1 MIVTFCGH
9 RDFVETAEAEN
20 QLTMFLEKYARENV
34 RLVCYNGG
42 YGNFDYFAAKC
53 VQRMQEQYSNIRNCL
68 VLPYIDQP
76 FLERIE
82 IFKNHFDETIYPPLE
97 SVPRKYAI
105 IRRNEW
111 MVRFYTVD
119 KSHNGGGGGFGL
131 GLAIVKKLCK
141 RAGWKLSVESELGV
155 GTEFK
160 IEF

>member
-53 VQRMQEQYSNIRNCL
+53 VQRKQEQYSNIRNCL

-82 IFKNHFDETIYPPLE
+82 IFKNHFDETIYPLLE

-111 MVRFYTVD
+111 MVDSADIVIAYVTY
-119 KSHNGGGGGFGL
+119 SWGGAARTL
-131 GLAIVKKLCK
+131 EYARRKKK
-141 RAGWKLSVESELGV
+141 NII
-155 GTEFK
+155 K
-160 IEF
+160 I

>member
-9 RDFVETAEAEN
+9 RDFIETAEAEN

-111 MVRFYTVD
+111 MVDSADIVIAYVTY
-119 KSHNGGGGGFGL
+119 SWGGAARTL
-131 GLAIVKKLCK
+131 EYARRKKK
-141 RAGWKLSVESELGV
+141 N
-155 GTEFK
+155 
-160 IEF
+160 IIQI

>member
-111 MVRFYTVD
+111 MLDSADIVIAYVTY
-119 KSHNGGGGGFGL
+119 SWGGAARTL
-131 GLAIVKKLCK
+131 EYARRKKK
-141 RAGWKLSVESELGV
+141 N
-155 GTEFK
+155 
-160 IEF
+160 IIQI

>member
-111 MVRFYTVD
+111 MVDSADIVIAYVTY
-119 KSHNGGGGGFGL
+119 SWGGAARTL
-131 GLAIVKKLCK
+131 EYARRKKK
-141 RAGWKLSVESELGV
+141 NII
-155 GTEFK
+155 K
-160 IEF
+160 I

>member
-20 QLTMFLEKYARENV
+20 QLTIFLEKYARENV

-111 MVRFYTVD
+111 MVDSADIVIAYVTY
-119 KSHNGGGGGFGL
+119 SWGGAARTL
-131 GLAIVKKLCK
+131 EYARRKKK
-141 RAGWKLSVESELGV
+141 N
-155 GTEFK
+155 
-160 IEF
+160 IIQI

>member
-20 QLTMFLEKYARENV
+20 QLTIFLEKYARENV

-111 MVRFYTVD
+111 MVDSADIVIAYVTY
-119 KSHNGGGGGFGL
+119 SWGGAARTL
-131 GLAIVKKLCK
+131 EYAK
-141 RAGWKLSVESELGV
+141 RKNKNIIL
-155 GTEFK
+155 
-160 IEF
+160 I

>member
-68 VLPYIDQP
+68 VLPYIDPP

-111 MVRFYTVD
+111 MVDSADIVIAYVTY
-119 KSHNGGGGGFGL
+119 SWGGAARTL
-131 GLAIVKKLCK
+131 EYARRKKK
-141 RAGWKLSVESELGV
+141 N
-155 GTEFK
+155 
-160 IEF
+160 IIQI

>member
-82 IFKNHFDETIYPPLE
+82 IFKNHFDETIYPLLE

-111 MVRFYTVD
+111 MIDSADIIIAYVKYSWGGAARTLEYAKRKKKTVI
-119 KSHNGGGGGFGL
+119 L
-131 GLAIVKKLCK
+131 I
-141 RAGWKLSVESELGV
+141 
-155 GTEFK
+155 
-160 IEF
+160 

>member
-53 VQRMQEQYSNIRNCL
+53 FQRLQERYSNIRNCL
-68 VLPYIDQP
+68 ILPYIDQT
-76 FLERIE
+76 FLDRIE
-82 IFKNHFDETIYPPLE
+82 IVKNHFDETIYPPLE
-97 SVPRKYAI
+97 TVPRKYAI

-111 MVRFYTVD
+111 MVDSADVVIACVKY
-119 KSHNGGGGGFGL
+119 SWGGAARTL
-131 GLAIVKKLCK
+131 EYARRK
-141 RAGWKLSVESELGV
+141 RKN
-155 GTEFK
+155 
-160 IEF
+160 IIQI

>member
-1 MIVTFCGH
+1 M
-9 RDFVETAEAEN
+9 TAEAEN

-111 MVRFYTVD
+111 MVDSADIVIAYVTY
-119 KSHNGGGGGFGL
+119 SWGGAARTL
-131 GLAIVKKLCK
+131 EYAK
-141 RAGWKLSVESELGV
+141 RKNKNIIL
-155 GTEFK
+155 
-160 IEF
+160 I

>member
-34 RLVCYNGG
+34 GLVCYNGG

-82 IFKNHFDETIYPPLE
+82 IFKNHFDETIYPLLE

-111 MVRFYTVD
+111 MVDSADIVIAYVTY
-119 KSHNGGGGGFGL
+119 SWGGAARTL
-131 GLAIVKKLCK
+131 EYAK
-141 RAGWKLSVESELGV
+141 RKNKNIIL
-155 GTEFK
+155 
-160 IEF
+160 I

>member
-82 IFKNHFDETIYPPLE
+82 IFKNHFDETIYPLLE

-111 MVRFYTVD
+111 MVDSADIVIAYVTY
-119 KSHNGGGGGFGL
+119 SWGGAARSL
-131 GLAIVKKLCK
+131 EYAK
-141 RAGWKLSVESELGV
+141 RKNKNIIL
-155 GTEFK
+155 
-160 IEF
+160 I

>member
-76 FLERIE
+76 FLDRIAV
-82 IFKNHFDETIYPPLE
+82 FTNRFDETIYPPLE

-111 MVRFYTVD
+111 MVDSADVVIACVKY
-119 KSHNGGGGGFGL
+119 SWGGAARTL
-131 GLAIVKKLCK
+131 EYARRK
-141 RAGWKLSVESELGV
+141 RKN
-155 GTEFK
+155 
-160 IEF
+160 IIQI

>member
-1 MIVTFCGH
+1 
-9 RDFVETAEAEN
+9 
-20 QLTMFLEKYARENV
+20 MFLEKYARENV

-82 IFKNHFDETIYPPLE
+82 IFKNHFDETIYPLLE

-111 MVRFYTVD
+111 MVDSADIVIAYVTY
-119 KSHNGGGGGFGL
+119 SWGGAARTL
-131 GLAIVKKLCK
+131 EYAK
-141 RAGWKLSVESELGV
+141 RKNKNIIL
-155 GTEFK
+155 
-160 IEF
+160 I

>member
-34 RLVCYNGG
+34 RLVCHNGG

-111 MVRFYTVD
+111 MVDSADIVIAYVTY
-119 KSHNGGGGGFGL
+119 SWGGAARTL
-131 GLAIVKKLCK
+131 EYAK
-141 RAGWKLSVESELGV
+141 RKNKNIIL
-155 GTEFK
+155 
-160 IEF
+160 I

>member
-53 VQRMQEQYSNIRNCL
+53 VQRLQERYSNIRNCL
-68 VLPYIDQP
+68 ILPYIDQT
-76 FLERIE
+76 FLDRIE

-97 SVPRKYAI
+97 TVPRKYAI

-111 MVRFYTVD
+111 MIDSTDIIIAYVKYSWGGAARTLEYAKRKKKTV
-119 KSHNGGGGGFGL
+119 
-131 GLAIVKKLCK
+131 IQ
-141 RAGWKLSVESELGV
+141 
-155 GTEFK
+155 
-160 IEF
+160 I

>member
-76 FLERIE
+76 FLDRIA
-82 IFKNHFDETIYPPLE
+82 IFTNRFDETIYPPLE

-111 MVRFYTVD
+111 MVDSADIVIAYV
-119 KSHNGGGGGFGL
+119 KYSWGGAARTL
-131 GLAIVKKLCK
+131 EYARRKKK
-141 RAGWKLSVESELGV
+141 N
-155 GTEFK
+155 
-160 IEF
+160 IIQI

>member
-76 FLERIE
+76 FLDRIAV
-82 IFKNHFDETIYPPLE
+82 FTNRFDETIYPPLE

-111 MVRFYTVD
+111 MVDSADVVIACVTY
-119 KSHNGGGGGFGL
+119 SWGGAARTL
-131 GLAIVKKLCK
+131 EYAK
-141 RAGWKLSVESELGV
+141 RKNKNIIL
-155 GTEFK
+155 
-160 IEF
+160 I

>member
-20 QLTMFLEKYARENV
+20 QLTIFLEKYARENV

-82 IFKNHFDETIYPPLE
+82 IFKNHFDETIYPLLE

-111 MVRFYTVD
+111 MVDSADIVIAYVTY
-119 KSHNGGGGGFGL
+119 SWGGAARTL
-131 GLAIVKKLCK
+131 EYARRKKK
-141 RAGWKLSVESELGV
+141 NII
-155 GTEFK
+155 K
-160 IEF
+160 I

>member
-53 VQRMQEQYSNIRNCL
+53 VQRLQGQYSNIRNCL

-76 FLERIE
+76 FLDRIA
-82 IFKNHFDETIYPPLE
+82 IFTNRFDETIYPPLE

-111 MVRFYTVD
+111 MIDSADIVIACVKY
-119 KSHNGGGGGFGL
+119 SWGGAARTL
-131 GLAIVKKLCK
+131 EYARRKKK
-141 RAGWKLSVESELGV
+141 N
-155 GTEFK
+155 
-160 IEF
+160 IIQI

>member
-20 QLTMFLEKYARENV
+20 QITMFLEKYARENV

-111 MVRFYTVD
+111 MVDSADIVIAYVTY
-119 KSHNGGGGGFGL
+119 SWGGAARTL
-131 GLAIVKKLCK
+131 EYAK
-141 RAGWKLSVESELGV
+141 RKNKNIIL
-155 GTEFK
+155 
-160 IEF
+160 I

>member
-53 VQRMQEQYSNIRNCL
+53 VYKLQGRYSNIRNCL

-76 FLERIE
+76 FLDRIA
-82 IFKNHFDETIYPPLE
+82 IFTNRFDETIYPPLE

-111 MVRFYTVD
+111 MIDSADIIIAYVKYSWGGAARTLEYAKRKKKTVI
-119 KSHNGGGGGFGL
+119 L
-131 GLAIVKKLCK
+131 I
-141 RAGWKLSVESELGV
+141 
-155 GTEFK
+155 
-160 IEF
+160 

>member
-76 FLERIE
+76 FLDRIE
-82 IFKNHFDETIYPPLE
+82 IFKNHFDETIYPLLE

-111 MVRFYTVD
+111 MVDSADIVIAYVTY
-119 KSHNGGGGGFGL
+119 SWGGAARTL
-131 GLAIVKKLCK
+131 EYAK
-141 RAGWKLSVESELGV
+141 RKNKNIIL
-155 GTEFK
+155 
-160 IEF
+160 I

>member
-76 FLERIE
+76 FLDRIAV
-82 IFKNHFDETIYPPLE
+82 FTNCFDETIYPPLE
-97 SVPRKYAI
+97 NVPRRYAI

-111 MVRFYTVD
+111 MVDSADVVIACVKY
-119 KSHNGGGGGFGL
+119 SWGGAARTL
-131 GLAIVKKLCK
+131 EYARRK
-141 RAGWKLSVESELGV
+141 RKN
-155 GTEFK
+155 
-160 IEF
+160 IIQI

>member
-111 MVRFYTVD
+111 MVDSADVVIACVKY
-119 KSHNGGGGGFGL
+119 SWGGAARTL
-131 GLAIVKKLCK
+131 EYARRK
-141 RAGWKLSVESELGV
+141 RKN
-155 GTEFK
+155 
-160 IEF
+160 IIQI

>member
-82 IFKNHFDETIYPPLE
+82 IFKNHFDETIYPLLE

-111 MVRFYTVD
+111 MVDSADIVIAYVTY
-119 KSHNGGGGGFGL
+119 SWGGAARTLEYARRKKKILLRYKKAVGL
-131 GLAIVKKLCK
+131 CPTASSI
-141 RAGWKLSVESELGV
+141 
-155 GTEFK
+155 
-160 IEF
+160 

>member
-111 MVRFYTVD
+111 MVDSADIVIAYVTY
-119 KSHNGGGGGFGL
+119 SWGGAARTL
-131 GLAIVKKLCK
+131 EYAK
-141 RAGWKLSVESELGV
+141 R
-155 GTEFK
+155 K
-160 IEF
+160 IKTLF

>member
-82 IFKNHFDETIYPPLE
+82 IFKNHFNETIYPPLE

-111 MVRFYTVD
+111 MVDSADIVIAYVTY
-119 KSHNGGGGGFGL
+119 SWGGAARTL
-131 GLAIVKKLCK
+131 EYARRKKK
-141 RAGWKLSVESELGV
+141 N
-155 GTEFK
+155 
-160 IEF
+160 IIQI

>member
-1 MIVTFCGH
+1 MIVTFCWH

-82 IFKNHFDETIYPPLE
+82 IFKNHFDETIYPLLE

-111 MVRFYTVD
+111 MVDSADIVIAYVTY
-119 KSHNGGGGGFGL
+119 SWGGAARTL
-131 GLAIVKKLCK
+131 EYAK
-141 RAGWKLSVESELGV
+141 RKNKNIIL
-155 GTEFK
+155 
-160 IEF
+160 I

>member
-9 RDFVETAEAEN
+9 RDFIETADIEER
-20 QLTMFLEKYARENV
+20 LTALIEKYARESG
-34 RLVCYNGG
+34 RLICYNGG

-111 MVRFYTVD
+111 MLDSADIVIAYVTY
-119 KSHNGGGGGFGL
+119 SWGGAARTL
-131 GLAIVKKLCK
+131 EYAK
-141 RAGWKLSVESELGV
+141 RKNKNIIL
-155 GTEFK
+155 
-160 IEF
+160 I

>member
-105 IRRNEW
+105 IRRNVW
-111 MVRFYTVD
+111 MVDSADIVIAYVTY
-119 KSHNGGGGGFGL
+119 SWGGAARTL
-131 GLAIVKKLCK
+131 EYAK
-141 RAGWKLSVESELGV
+141 RKNKNIIL
-155 GTEFK
+155 
-160 IEF
+160 I

>member
-53 VQRMQEQYSNIRNCL
+53 VQRMQEQYSNIRNCH

-111 MVRFYTVD
+111 MVDSADIVIAYVTY
-119 KSHNGGGGGFGL
+119 SWGGAARTL
-131 GLAIVKKLCK
+131 EYAK
-141 RAGWKLSVESELGV
+141 RKNKNIIL
-155 GTEFK
+155 
-160 IEF
+160 I

>member
-111 MVRFYTVD
+111 MVDSADIVIAYVTY
-119 KSHNGGGGGFGL
+119 SWGGAARTL
-131 GLAIVKKLCK
+131 EYAK
-141 RAGWKLSVESELGV
+141 RKNKNIIL
-155 GTEFK
+155 
-160 IEF
+160 I

>member
-76 FLERIE
+76 FLDRIAV
-82 IFKNHFDETIYPPLE
+82 FTNRFDETIYPPLE
-97 SVPRKYAI
+97 NVPRKYAI

-111 MVRFYTVD
+111 MVDSADVVIACVKY
-119 KSHNGGGGGFGL
+119 SWGGAARTL
-131 GLAIVKKLCK
+131 EYARRK
-141 RAGWKLSVESELGV
+141 RKN
-155 GTEFK
+155 
-160 IEF
+160 IIQI